1 MTAENRTF
9 VEELEVA
16 GQELVGRVKELV
28 QDSTTRRVTIYAQDG
43 DELMSMPLTFGVVAG
58 GLVTLS
64 APALAGLGALA
75 ALVTRV
81 RLEVTRDGVRAGP
94 PTETATQTPAV
105 TPKTDASADFR
116 TQT

>member
-1 MTAENRTF
+1 MTAEERTL

-16 GQELVGRVKELV
+16 GQELVQRIRELA
-28 QDSTTRRVTIYAQDG
+28 QDSAAQRVTIAAEDG
-43 DELMSMPLTFGVVAG
+43 TELMTLPLTVGVVAG

-81 RLEVTRDGVRAGP
+81 RLSVTRVAPRQSPTAP
-94 PTETATQTPAV
+94 PVTQRPPV
-105 TPKTDASADFR
+105 
-116 TQT
+116 

>member
-1 MTAENRTF
+1 MTAEERTF

-16 GQELVGRVKELV
+16 GQDLVRRIRELV
-28 QDSTTRRVTIYAQDG
+28 QDSAARRVTISAEDG
-43 DELMSMPLTFGVVAG
+43 TELMSLPLTFGVVAG

-81 RLEVTRDGVRAGP
+81 HLSVTRDAEVNPAAP
-94 PTETATQTPAV
+94 PAEP
-105 TPKTDASADFR
+105 SAER
-116 TQT
+116 RPPS